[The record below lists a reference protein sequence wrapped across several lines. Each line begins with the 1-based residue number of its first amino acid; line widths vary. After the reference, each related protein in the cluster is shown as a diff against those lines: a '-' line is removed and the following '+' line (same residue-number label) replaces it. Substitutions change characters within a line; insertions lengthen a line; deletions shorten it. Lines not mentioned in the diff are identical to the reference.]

1 MSDNKTEIR
10 MTETPPK
17 IKLGEVFEVEGR
29 LYAIQI
35 PATSSQETRLDGG
48 RDIFEFF
55 YMQE

>member
-1 MSDNKTEIR
+1 MAKKQTIIK

-29 LYAIQI
+29 LYAIQV
-35 PATSSQETRLDGG
+35 PATASQEACLEGG
-48 RDIFEFF
+48 REIFEFF